1 MLGQY
6 VPLLPCERTE
16 VVHYTPISPL
26 KQSARSSKVTYLLYM
41 AVDVKIPPMGESIT
55 GGLLAAWLVKSGDAV
70 RKGQPLF
77 SYETDKVTSEGT
89 AEIDGQLTIVV
100 PAGTEVLVGQIVAS
114 IEAGAAGSVPAPSSP
129 AVASVAPAPVV
140 ARLAKTEV
148 NILNKSGAAAE
159 ISPAVRRIAAET
171 GLNPAAL
178 EGSGKAGRVT
188 KGDMLA
194 ALAGQ
199 SPILAVDPSASRTAA
214 APASVGVAS
223 ASAPVVPV
231 AAVIPSRD
239 GRTSRKKMSP
249 LRRKIAE
256 RLVQAKSE
264 TAMLTTFNEVNMA
277 PVMELRKRH
286 GEEFLKKYGVKLGF
300 MSFFV
305 KAAVQAMKEVPAINA
320 QLDGEEIVENHFYD
334 IGVAVGTDKG
344 LMVPVV
350 RDCDQLSFAAI
361 EKSIGDYGKRARDGK
376 IQLAELQGGIFTISN
391 GGIYGSMLSTPILN
405 HPQAAIMGL
414 HNIVERPVAEN
425 GQVVIRPIM
434 YLALSYDHRIID
446 GKEAVTFLVKVRQF
460 IEDPQRLLFGV

>member
-1 MLGQY
+1 
-6 VPLLPCERTE
+6 
-16 VVHYTPISPL
+16 
-26 KQSARSSKVTYLLYM
+26 M

-55 GGLLAAWLVKSGDAV
+55 GGLLAAWLVKNGDAV

-89 AEIDGQLTIVV
+89 AEVDGRITISVE
-100 PAGTEVLVGQIVAS
+100 AGTEVLVGQVVAS
-114 IEAGAAGSVPAPSSP
+114 IEAGAAGNAPSAALAP
-129 AVASVAPAPVV
+129 VAAPATPAAVPV
-140 ARLAKTEV
+140 ATAPATPAAA
-148 NILNKSGAAAE
+148 KSGAAAE
-159 ISPAVRRIAAET
+159 ISPAVRRLSAET
-171 GLNPAAL
+171 GLDPAAL

-199 SPILAVDPSASRTAA
+199 VPIKAVTTASSPTTVATPAA
-214 APASVGVAS
+214 GSAPAE
-223 ASAPVVPV
+223 VPARV
-231 AAVIPSRD
+231 
-239 GRTSRKKMSP
+239 GRTTRKRMSP

-305 KAAVQAMKEVPAINA
+305 KAVVQALKEVPTVNA
-320 QLDGEEIVENHFYD
+320 QLEGEDIIENHFFD

-350 RDCDQLSFAAI
+350 RDCDQLNFAGI
-361 EKSIGDYGKRARDGK
+361 EKAIGDYGKRARDGK
-376 IQLAELQGGIFTISN
+376 IQLADLQGGVFTISN

-414 HNIVERPVAEN
+414 HNIVERPVVEN
-425 GQVVIRPIM
+425 GQIVIRPIM

-460 IEDPQRLLFGV
+460 IEDP

>member
-1 MLGQY
+1 
-6 VPLLPCERTE
+6 
-16 VVHYTPISPL
+16 
-26 KQSARSSKVTYLLYM
+26 M
-41 AVDVKIPPMGESIT
+41 AVEVKIPPMGESIT

-70 RKGQPLF
+70 RKGQALF

-89 AEIDGQLTIVV
+89 AEVDGKITIAVE
-100 PAGTEVLVGQIVAS
+100 AGTEVLVNQVVAS
-114 IEAGAAGSVPAPSSP
+114 IEAGAAGNASSAPAPAAPATKAAPTAAAVPAPK
-129 AVASVAPAPVV
+129 AAPV
-140 ARLAKTEV
+140 AAKY
-148 NILNKSGAAAE
+148 GAAAE
-159 ISPAVRRIAAET
+159 VSPAVRRLSAET
-171 GLNPAAL
+171 GLDPAGV

-199 SPILAVDPSASRTAA
+199 APIRAVTPTATSAAPTSSAA
-214 APASVGVAS
+214 AP
-223 ASAPVVPV
+223 SAP
-231 AAVIPSRD
+231 AATVSIPSRD
-239 GRTSRKKMSP
+239 GRTTRKRMSP

-256 RLVQAKSE
+256 RLVQAKTE

-320 QLDGEEIVENHFYD
+320 QLDGEDIVENNFFD

-350 RDCDQLSFAAI
+350 RDCDQLNFAGI
-361 EKSIGDYGKRARDGK
+361 EKAIGDFGKRARDGK
-376 IQLAELQGGIFTISN
+376 IQLPELQGGVFTISN

-434 YLALSYDHRIID
+434 YLALSYDHRIVD

>member
-1 MLGQY
+1 
-6 VPLLPCERTE
+6 
-16 VVHYTPISPL
+16 
-26 KQSARSSKVTYLLYM
+26 
-41 AVDVKIPPMGESIT
+41 MGESIT

-89 AEIDGQLTIVV
+89 AEVDGQITITVN
-100 PAGTEVLVGQIVAS
+100 AGTDVVVGQVVAT
-114 IEAGAAGSVPAPSSP
+114 IAAGAAGNPPATQAAPTVATAKPS
-129 AVASVAPAPVV
+129 ASDAPATAAAKPAAPVK
-140 ARLAKTEV
+140 AIA
-148 NILNKSGAAAE
+148 KSGAAAE
-159 ISPAVRRIAAET
+159 VSPAVRRLSAET
-171 GLNPAAL
+171 GLDPAAL

-194 ALAGQ
+194 ALSGQ
-199 SPILAVDPSASRTAA
+199 APIRAVAPAATSATPA
-214 APASVGVAS
+214 APA
-223 ASAPVVPV
+223 P
-231 AAVIPSRD
+231 AVTIPSRD
-239 GRTSRKKMSP
+239 GRTSRKRMSP

-320 QLDGEEIVENHFYD
+320 QLDGEDIIENHFFD

-350 RDCDQLSFAAI
+350 RDCDQLNFAGI
-361 EKSIGDYGKRARDGK
+361 EKAIGDFGKRARDGK
-376 IQLAELQGGIFTISN
+376 IQLPELQGGVFTISN

-434 YLALSYDHRIID
+434 YLALSYDHRLID
-446 GKEAVTFLVKVRQF
+446 GKEAVTFLVKVRQY

>member
-1 MLGQY
+1 
-6 VPLLPCERTE
+6 
-16 VVHYTPISPL
+16 
-26 KQSARSSKVTYLLYM
+26 M
-41 AVDVKIPPMGESIT
+41 AVEVKIPSMGESIT
-55 GGLLAAWLVKSGDAV
+55 GGLLAAWLVKNGDTV

-89 AEIDGQLTIVV
+89 AEIDGTITLGVA
-100 PAGTEVLVGQIVAS
+100 AGTEVLVGQLVAS
-114 IEAGAAGSVPAPSSP
+114 IEAGAAGNAPA
-129 AVASVAPAPVV
+129 APAP
-140 ARLAKTEV
+140 AAQPALAAAAPAKPTTKSAPLIV
-148 NILNKSGAAAE
+148 KSGAAAE
-159 ISPAVRRIAAET
+159 ISPSVRRLFAET
-171 GLNPAAL
+171 GLDPAGLA
-178 EGSGKAGRVT
+178 GTGKAGRVT
-188 KGDMLA
+188 KEDMLA

-199 SPILAVDPSASRTAA
+199 TPRRAAPPAAVVSAPPAAVAAPATASTAVAA
-214 APASVGVAS
+214 APAPTA
-223 ASAPVVPV
+223 
-231 AAVIPSRD
+231 IPSRD
-239 GRTSRKKMSP
+239 GRTSRKRLSP

-256 RLVQAKSE
+256 RLVQAKTE

-286 GEEFLKKYGVKLGF
+286 GEDFLKKYGVKLGF

-320 QLDGEEIVENHFYD
+320 QLDGDEVIENHFYD

-350 RDCDQLSFAAI
+350 RDCDQLNFAGI
-361 EKSIGDYGKRARDGK
+361 EKAIGDFGKRARDGK
-376 IQLAELQGGIFTISN
+376 ILLPELQGGVFTISN

-414 HNIVERPVAEN
+414 HNIVERPVVEH

-434 YLALSYDHRIID
+434 YLALSYDHRLID
-446 GKEAVTFLVKVRQF
+446 GKEAVTFLVKVRQS

>member
-1 MLGQY
+1 
-6 VPLLPCERTE
+6 
-16 VVHYTPISPL
+16 
-26 KQSARSSKVTYLLYM
+26 
-41 AVDVKIPPMGESIT
+41 
-55 GGLLAAWLVKSGDAV
+55 
-70 RKGQPLF
+70 
-77 SYETDKVTSEGT
+77 
-89 AEIDGQLTIVV
+89 
-100 PAGTEVLVGQIVAS
+100 
-114 IEAGAAGSVPAPSSP
+114 
-129 AVASVAPAPVV
+129 
-140 ARLAKTEV
+140 
-148 NILNKSGAAAE
+148 
-159 ISPAVRRIAAET
+159 
-171 GLNPAAL
+171 
-178 EGSGKAGRVT
+178 
-188 KGDMLA
+188 MLA

-199 SPILAVDPSASRTAA
+199 APIRAVAPTATSAAPTSSAA
-214 APASVGVAS
+214 AP
-223 ASAPVVPV
+223 SAP
-231 AAVIPSRD
+231 AATVSIPSRD
-239 GRTSRKKMSP
+239 GRTTRKRMSP

-256 RLVQAKSE
+256 RLVQAKTE

-320 QLDGEEIVENHFYD
+320 QLDGEDIVENNFFD

-350 RDCDQLSFAAI
+350 RDCDQLNFAGI
-361 EKSIGDYGKRARDGK
+361 EKAIGDFGKRARDGK
-376 IQLAELQGGIFTISN
+376 IQLPELQGGVFTISN

-434 YLALSYDHRIID
+434 YLALSYDHRLVD

>member
-1 MLGQY
+1 MVGH
-6 VPLLPCERTE
+6 PTF
-16 VVHYTPISPL
+16 
-26 KQSARSSKVTYLLYM
+26 M
-41 AVDVKIPPMGESIT
+41 AVEVKIPPMGESIT

-89 AEIDGQLTIVV
+89 AEVDGQITITVN
-100 PAGTEVLVGQIVAS
+100 AGTDVVVGQVVAT
-114 IEAGAAGSVPAPSSP
+114 IAAGVAGNAPSAP
-129 AVASVAPAPVV
+129 AATPAKAPVAAPAPIP
-140 ARLAKTEV
+140 AAAKPAAPAKV
-148 NILNKSGAAAE
+148 IAKSGAAAE
-159 ISPAVRRIAAET
+159 VSPAVRRLSAET
-171 GLNPAAL
+171 GLDPAAL
-178 EGSGKAGRVT
+178 EGTGKAGRVT

-194 ALAGQ
+194 ALSGQ
-199 SPILAVDPSASRTAA
+199 APIRAVAPAA
-214 APASVGVAS
+214 ASATPMAPAPAV
-223 ASAPVVPV
+223 
-231 AAVIPSRD
+231 VIPSRD
-239 GRTSRKKMSP
+239 GRTTRKRMSP

-320 QLDGEEIVENHFYD
+320 QLDGEDIIENHFFD

-350 RDCDQLSFAAI
+350 RDCDQLNFAGI
-361 EKSIGDYGKRARDGK
+361 EKAIGDFGKRARDGK
-376 IQLAELQGGIFTISN
+376 IQLPELQGGVFTISN

-434 YLALSYDHRIID
+434 YLALSYDHRLID
-446 GKEAVTFLVKVRQF
+446 GKEAVTFLVKVRQY

>member
-1 MLGQY
+1 
-6 VPLLPCERTE
+6 
-16 VVHYTPISPL
+16 
-26 KQSARSSKVTYLLYM
+26 M
-41 AVDVKIPPMGESIT
+41 AVEVKIPPMGESIT

-89 AEIDGQLTIVV
+89 AEVDGQITLVV
-100 PAGTEVLVGQIVAS
+100 NAGTDVVVGQVVAS
-114 IEAGAAGSVPAPSSP
+114 IEAGAAGNAPS
-129 AVASVAPAPVV
+129 AAPAPAAKPAAASAPAATAAPAPKAAPV
-140 ARLAKTEV
+140 AA
-148 NILNKSGAAAE
+148 KSGAAAE
-159 ISPAVRRIAAET
+159 ISPAVRRLSEET
-171 GLNPAAL
+171 GLDPAGL
-178 EGSGKAGRVT
+178 EGTGKAGRVT

-194 ALAGQ
+194 ALSGQ
-199 SPILAVDPSASRTAA
+199 APIRAVAPNTAPAAA
-214 APASVGVAS
+214 APA
-223 ASAPVVPV
+223 APA
-231 AAVIPSRD
+231 AAVVISSRD
-239 GRTSRKKMSP
+239 GRTSRKRMSP

-320 QLDGEEIVENHFYD
+320 QLDGEDIIENHFYD

-350 RDCDQLSFAAI
+350 RDCDQLNFASI
-361 EKSIGDYGKRARDGK
+361 EKAIGDFGKRARDGK
-376 IQLAELQGGIFTISN
+376 IQLPELQGGVFTISN

-434 YLALSYDHRIID
+434 YLALSYDHRLID
-446 GKEAVTFLVKVRQF
+446 GKEAVTFLVKVRQY

>member
-1 MLGQY
+1 
-6 VPLLPCERTE
+6 
-16 VVHYTPISPL
+16 
-26 KQSARSSKVTYLLYM
+26 M

-55 GGLLAAWLVKSGDAV
+55 GGLLAAWLVKNGDAV

-89 AEIDGQLTIVV
+89 AEVDGRITISVE
-100 PAGTEVLVGQIVAS
+100 AGTEVLVGQVVAS
-114 IEAGAAGSVPAPSSP
+114 IEAGAAGNAPSAALAP
-129 AVASVAPAPVV
+129 VAAPATPAAVPV
-140 ARLAKTEV
+140 ATAPATPAAA
-148 NILNKSGAAAE
+148 KSGAAAE
-159 ISPAVRRIAAET
+159 ISPAVRRLSAET
-171 GLNPAAL
+171 GLDPAAL

-199 SPILAVDPSASRTAA
+199 VPIKAVTTASSPTTVATPAA
-214 APASVGVAS
+214 GSAPAE
-223 ASAPVVPV
+223 VPARV
-231 AAVIPSRD
+231 
-239 GRTSRKKMSP
+239 GRTTRKRMSP

-305 KAAVQAMKEVPAINA
+305 KAVVQALKEVPTVNA
-320 QLDGEEIVENHFYD
+320 QLEGEDIIENHFFD

-350 RDCDQLSFAAI
+350 RDCDQLNFAGI
-361 EKSIGDYGKRARDGK
+361 EKAIGDYGKRARDGK
-376 IQLAELQGGIFTISN
+376 IQLADLQGGVFTISN

-414 HNIVERPVAEN
+414 HNIVERPVVEN
-425 GQVVIRPIM
+425 GQIVIRPIM

>member
-1 MLGQY
+1 
-6 VPLLPCERTE
+6 
-16 VVHYTPISPL
+16 
-26 KQSARSSKVTYLLYM
+26 M

-55 GGLLAAWLVKSGDAV
+55 GGLLAAWLVKNGDAV

-89 AEIDGQLTIVV
+89 AEVDGRITIAVE
-100 PAGTEVLVGQIVAS
+100 AGTEVLVGQVVAS
-114 IEAGAAGSVPAPSSP
+114 IEAGAAGNAPSAPAAAP
-129 AVASVAPAPVV
+129 AVAKPAAPVSAAAPAAPIATPV
-140 ARLAKTEV
+140 AA
-148 NILNKSGAAAE
+148 KSGAAAE
-159 ISPAVRRIAAET
+159 VSPAVRRLSAET
-171 GLNPAAL
+171 GLDPAAL
-178 EGSGKAGRVT
+178 EGTGKAGRVT

-199 SPILAVDPSASRTAA
+199 APIKSVAPAAA
-214 APASVGVAS
+214 APAAT
-223 ASAPVVPV
+223 AAP
-231 AAVIPSRD
+231 AVEIPSRT
-239 GRTSRKKMSP
+239 GRTSRKRMSP

-320 QLDGEEIVENHFYD
+320 QLDGDDIIENHFFD

-350 RDCDQLSFAAI
+350 RDCDQLNFAGI
-361 EKSIGDYGKRARDGK
+361 EKAIGDFGKRARDGK
-376 IQLAELQGGIFTISN
+376 IQLPELQGGVFTISN

-414 HNIVERPVAEN
+414 HNIVERPVVEN
-425 GQVVIRPIM
+425 GQIVIRPIM

>member
-1 MLGQY
+1 
-6 VPLLPCERTE
+6 
-16 VVHYTPISPL
+16 
-26 KQSARSSKVTYLLYM
+26 M
-41 AVDVKIPPMGESIT
+41 AVEVKIPPMGESIT
-55 GGLLAAWLVKSGDAV
+55 GGLLATWLVKSGDAV

-89 AEIDGQLTIVV
+89 AEVDGQITITVDAGNDVV
-100 PAGTEVLVGQIVAS
+100 VGQVVAT
-114 IEAGAAGSVPAPSSP
+114 IAAGAAGNAPTATAASPAKTPSAATPAPAAVKP
-129 AVASVAPAPVV
+129 ATPVT
-140 ARLAKTEV
+140 AAAKT
-148 NILNKSGAAAE
+148 GAAAE
-159 ISPAVRRIAAET
+159 ISPAVRRLSAET
-171 GLNPAAL
+171 GLDPAAL

-194 ALAGQ
+194 ALSGQ
-199 SPILAVDPSASRTAA
+199 APIRAVA
-214 APASVGVAS
+214 
-223 ASAPVVPV
+223 PV
-231 AAVIPSRD
+231 AASSAPSAPAAAVTIPSRD
-239 GRTSRKKMSP
+239 GRTSRKRMSP

-305 KAAVQAMKEVPAINA
+305 KAAVQAMKEVTAINA
-320 QLDGEEIVENHFYD
+320 QLDGEDIIENHFYD

-350 RDCDQLSFAAI
+350 RDCDQLNFAGI
-361 EKSIGDYGKRARDGK
+361 EKAIGDFGKRARDGK
-376 IQLAELQGGIFTISN
+376 IQLPELQGGVFTISN

-414 HNIVERPVAEN
+414 HNIVERPVVEN
-425 GQVVIRPIM
+425 GQIVIRPIM
-434 YLALSYDHRIID
+434 YLALSYDHRLID
-446 GKEAVTFLVKVRQF
+446 GKEAVTFLVKVRQY

>member
-1 MLGQY
+1 
-6 VPLLPCERTE
+6 
-16 VVHYTPISPL
+16 
-26 KQSARSSKVTYLLYM
+26 M
-41 AVDVKIPPMGESIT
+41 AVEVKIPPMGESIT

-89 AEIDGQLTIVV
+89 AEVDGKITIAVE
-100 PAGTEVLVGQIVAS
+100 AGTEVLVNQVVAT
-114 IEAGAAGSVPAPSSP
+114 IEAGAAGNASSAPAAAAP
-129 AVASVAPAPVV
+129 AVAKTASATPAPAPKAAPV
-140 ARLAKTEV
+140 AA
-148 NILNKSGAAAE
+148 KSGAAAE
-159 ISPAVRRIAAET
+159 VSPAVRRLSAET
-171 GLNPAAL
+171 GLDPAGV

-199 SPILAVDPSASRTAA
+199 SPIRAVAPTASAPSAAPSAPA
-214 APASVGVAS
+214 APA
-223 ASAPVVPV
+223 APVS
-231 AAVIPSRD
+231 IPSRD
-239 GRTSRKKMSP
+239 GRTTRKRMSP

-256 RLVQAKSE
+256 RLVQAKTE

-320 QLDGEEIVENHFYD
+320 QLDGEDIIENHFYD

-350 RDCDQLSFAAI
+350 RDCDQLNFASI
-361 EKSIGDYGKRARDGK
+361 EKAIGDFGKRARDGK
-376 IQLAELQGGIFTISN
+376 IQLPELQGGVFTISN

-434 YLALSYDHRIID
+434 YLALSYDHRLID
-446 GKEAVTFLVKVRQF
+446 GKEAVTFLVKVRQY

>member
-1 MLGQY
+1 
-6 VPLLPCERTE
+6 
-16 VVHYTPISPL
+16 
-26 KQSARSSKVTYLLYM
+26 M
-41 AVDVKIPPMGESIT
+41 AVEVKIPPMGESIT
-55 GGLLAAWLVKSGDAV
+55 GGLLASWTVKSGDAV

-89 AEIDGQLTIVV
+89 AEVDGCITIAI
-100 PAGTEVLVGQIVAS
+100 PAGTEVLVGQVIAT
-114 IEAGAAGSVPAPSSP
+114 IEAGAAGA
-129 AVASVAPAPVV
+129 APAPAAAPASAAPKAAPAQAEVSTAAAPKPAAV
-140 ARLAKTEV
+140 LA
-148 NILNKSGAAAE
+148 KSGAAAE
-159 ISPAVRRIAAET
+159 ISPAVRRISAET
-171 GLNPAAL
+171 GLNPASIQ
-178 EGSGKAGRVT
+178 GTGKAGRVT

-199 SPILAVDPSASRTAA
+199 APIKAVAPAAA
-214 APASVGVAS
+214 APAAT
-223 ASAPVVPV
+223 AAP
-231 AAVIPSRD
+231 AVEIPSRT
-239 GRTSRKKMSP
+239 GRTSRKRMSP

-320 QLDGEEIVENHFYD
+320 QLDGDDIIENHFFD

-350 RDCDQLSFAAI
+350 RDCDQLNFAGI
-361 EKSIGDYGKRARDGK
+361 EKAIGDFGKRARDGK
-376 IQLAELQGGIFTISN
+376 IQLPELQGGVFTISN

-414 HNIVERPVAEN
+414 HNIVERPVVEN
-425 GQVVIRPIM
+425 GQIVIRPIM

>member
-1 MLGQY
+1 
-6 VPLLPCERTE
+6 
-16 VVHYTPISPL
+16 
-26 KQSARSSKVTYLLYM
+26 M
-41 AVDVKIPPMGESIT
+41 AVEVKIPPMGESIT

-89 AEIDGQLTIVV
+89 AEVDGKITIVV
-100 PAGTEVLVGQIVAS
+100 NAGTDVVVGQVVAS
-114 IEAGAAGSVPAPSSP
+114 IEAGAAGNVPSAP
-129 AVASVAPAPVV
+129 AAPAPAAKAAPAPAAAPDAAPATKPAPV
-140 ARLAKTEV
+140 AA
-148 NILNKSGAAAE
+148 KSGAAAE
-159 ISPAVRRIAAET
+159 VSPSVRRIAAET
-171 GLNPAAL
+171 GLDPAGV
-178 EGSGKAGRVT
+178 EGTGKAGRVT

-194 ALAGQ
+194 ALSGQ
-199 SPILAVDPSASRTAA
+199 APIRATAPAA
-214 APASVGVAS
+214 APSAASS
-223 ASAPVVPV
+223 SPV
-231 AAVIPSRD
+231 VIPSRD
-239 GRTSRKKMSP
+239 GRTSRKRMSP

-320 QLDGEEIVENHFYD
+320 QLDGEDIIENHFFD

-350 RDCDQLSFAAI
+350 RDCDQLNFAGI
-361 EKSIGDYGKRARDGK
+361 EKAIGDFGKRARDGK
-376 IQLAELQGGIFTISN
+376 IQLPELQGGVFTISN

-434 YLALSYDHRIID
+434 YLALSYDHRLID
-446 GKEAVTFLVKVRQF
+446 GKEAVTFLVKVRQY

>member
-1 MLGQY
+1 
-6 VPLLPCERTE
+6 
-16 VVHYTPISPL
+16 
-26 KQSARSSKVTYLLYM
+26 M
-41 AVDVKIPPMGESIT
+41 AVEVKIPPMGESIT

-70 RKGQPLF
+70 RKGQALF

-89 AEIDGQLTIVV
+89 AEVDGKITIAVA
-100 PAGTEVLVGQIVAS
+100 AGTEVVVGQVVAS
-114 IEAGAAGSVPAPSSP
+114 IEAGAAGNAPTAAAPVAAKAPS
-129 AVASVAPAPVV
+129 APAPVAAPKAAPV
-140 ARLAKTEV
+140 AT
-148 NILNKSGAAAE
+148 KSGAAAE
-159 ISPAVRRIAAET
+159 VSPAVRRLSAET
-171 GLNPAAL
+171 GLDPAGV
-178 EGSGKAGRVT
+178 EGTGKAGRVT

-199 SPILAVDPSASRTAA
+199 TPIRAA
-214 APASVGVAS
+214 APAAVAP
-223 ASAPVVPV
+223 AAPPVAAPSAPASP
-231 AAVIPSRD
+231 AAPAVIPSRD
-239 GRTSRKKMSP
+239 GRTSRKRMSP

-256 RLVQAKSE
+256 RLVQAKTE

-320 QLDGEEIVENHFYD
+320 QLDGEDIIENHFFD

-350 RDCDQLSFAAI
+350 RDCDQLNFAGI
-361 EKSIGDYGKRARDGK
+361 EKAIGDFGKRARDGK
-376 IQLAELQGGIFTISN
+376 IQLPELQGGVFTISN

-425 GQVVIRPIM
+425 GQVVIRPVM
-434 YLALSYDHRIID
+434 YLALSYDHRLID

>member
-1 MLGQY
+1 
-6 VPLLPCERTE
+6 
-16 VVHYTPISPL
+16 
-26 KQSARSSKVTYLLYM
+26 M
-41 AVDVKIPPMGESIT
+41 AVEVKIPPMGESIT

-89 AEIDGQLTIVV
+89 AEVDGQITLVV
-100 PAGTEVLVGQIVAS
+100 NAGTDVVVGQVVAS
-114 IEAGAAGSVPAPSSP
+114 IEAGAAGNAPS
-129 AVASVAPAPVV
+129 AAPAPAAKPAASSAPAATAAPAPKAAPV
-140 ARLAKTEV
+140 AAKA
-148 NILNKSGAAAE
+148 GAAAE
-159 ISPAVRRIAAET
+159 ISPAVRRLSEET
-171 GLNPAAL
+171 GLDPAGV
-178 EGSGKAGRVT
+178 EGTGKAGRVT

-194 ALAGQ
+194 ALSGQ
-199 SPILAVDPSASRTAA
+199 APIRAVAPAA
-214 APASVGVAS
+214 APAA
-223 ASAPVVPV
+223 ASAP
-231 AAVIPSRD
+231 AAPAAAVVIPSRD
-239 GRTSRKKMSP
+239 GRTSRKRMSP

-286 GEEFLKKYGVKLGF
+286 GEEFLKKYGIKLGF

-320 QLDGEEIVENHFYD
+320 QLDGEDIIENHFYD

-350 RDCDQLSFAAI
+350 RDCDQLNFAGI
-361 EKSIGDYGKRARDGK
+361 EKAIGDFGKRARDGK
-376 IQLAELQGGIFTISN
+376 IQLPELQGGVFTISN

-434 YLALSYDHRIID
+434 YLALSYDHRLID
-446 GKEAVTFLVKVRQF
+446 GKEAVTFLVKVRQY

>member
-1 MLGQY
+1 
-6 VPLLPCERTE
+6 
-16 VVHYTPISPL
+16 
-26 KQSARSSKVTYLLYM
+26 M
-41 AVDVKIPPMGESIT
+41 AVEVKIPPMGESIT

-89 AEIDGQLTIVV
+89 AEVDGKITIVV
-100 PAGTEVLVGQIVAS
+100 NAGTDVVVGQVVAS
-114 IEAGAAGSVPAPSSP
+114 IEAGAAGNAPSAPAAPAP
-129 AVASVAPAPVV
+129 AAKAAPAPVAAPAAAPAAKPAPV
-140 ARLAKTEV
+140 AA
-148 NILNKSGAAAE
+148 KSGAAAE
-159 ISPAVRRIAAET
+159 ISPAVRRISEET
-171 GLNPAAL
+171 GLDPAGV
-178 EGSGKAGRVT
+178 EGTGKAGRVT

-194 ALAGQ
+194 ALSGQ
-199 SPILAVDPSASRTAA
+199 APIRAVAPAA
-214 APASVGVAS
+214 APAAA
-223 ASAPVVPV
+223 ASAPAAPV
-231 AAVIPSRD
+231 VIPSRD
-239 GRTSRKKMSP
+239 GRTSRKRMSP

-320 QLDGEEIVENHFYD
+320 QLDGEDIIENHFFD

-350 RDCDQLSFAAI
+350 RDCDQLNFAGI
-361 EKSIGDYGKRARDGK
+361 EKAIGDFGKRARDGK
-376 IQLAELQGGIFTISN
+376 IQLPELQGGVFTISN

-434 YLALSYDHRIID
+434 YLALSYDHRLID
-446 GKEAVTFLVKVRQF
+446 GKEAVTFLVKVRQY

>member
-1 MLGQY
+1 
-6 VPLLPCERTE
+6 
-16 VVHYTPISPL
+16 
-26 KQSARSSKVTYLLYM
+26 M
-41 AVDVKIPPMGESIT
+41 AVEVKIPPMGESIT

-89 AEIDGQLTIVV
+89 AEVDGQITIVV
-100 PAGTEVLVGQIVAS
+100 NAGTDVVVGQVVAS
-114 IEAGAAGSVPAPSSP
+114 IEAGAAGNAPSAPAAPAAKPATAPVPAAP
-129 AVASVAPAPVV
+129 AAKPAPVAV
-140 ARLAKTEV
+140 KA
-148 NILNKSGAAAE
+148 GAAAE
-159 ISPAVRRIAAET
+159 VSPSVRRLSAET
-171 GLNPAAL
+171 GLDPAGV
-178 EGSGKAGRVT
+178 EGTGKAGRVT

-194 ALAGQ
+194 ALSGQ
-199 SPILAVDPSASRTAA
+199 APIRAVAPAA
-214 APASVGVAS
+214 APAAAVTPA
-223 ASAPVVPV
+223 ASAPAAPV
-231 AAVIPSRD
+231 VIPSRD
-239 GRTSRKKMSP
+239 GRTSRKRMSP

-320 QLDGEEIVENHFYD
+320 QLDGEDIIENHFFD
-334 IGVAVGTDKG
+334 VGVAVGTDKG

-350 RDCDQLSFAAI
+350 RDCDQLNFAGI
-361 EKSIGDYGKRARDGK
+361 EKAIGDFGKRARDGK
-376 IQLAELQGGIFTISN
+376 IQLPELQGGVFTISN

-434 YLALSYDHRIID
+434 YLALSYDHRLID

>member
-1 MLGQY
+1 
-6 VPLLPCERTE
+6 
-16 VVHYTPISPL
+16 
-26 KQSARSSKVTYLLYM
+26 M
-41 AVDVKIPPMGESIT
+41 AVEVKIPPMGESIT

-70 RKGQPLF
+70 RKGQALF

-89 AEIDGQLTIVV
+89 AEVDGKITIAVE
-100 PAGTEVLVGQIVAS
+100 AGTEVLVNQVVAS
-114 IEAGAAGSVPAPSSP
+114 IEAGAAGNASS
-129 AVASVAPAPVV
+129 APAPAAPATKAAPTAAPAAAPKSAPV
-140 ARLAKTEV
+140 AAKY
-148 NILNKSGAAAE
+148 GAAAE
-159 ISPAVRRIAAET
+159 VSPAVRRLSAET
-171 GLNPAAL
+171 GLDPAGV

-199 SPILAVDPSASRTAA
+199 APIRAVAPTSATSAAPTSAA
-214 APASVGVAS
+214 AP
-223 ASAPVVPV
+223 SAP
-231 AAVIPSRD
+231 AATVSIPSRD
-239 GRTSRKKMSP
+239 GRTTRKRMSP

-256 RLVQAKSE
+256 RLVQAKTE

-320 QLDGEEIVENHFYD
+320 QLDGEDIVENNFFD

-350 RDCDQLSFAAI
+350 RDCDQLNFAGI
-361 EKSIGDYGKRARDGK
+361 EKAIGDFGKRARDGK
-376 IQLAELQGGIFTISN
+376 IQLPELQGGVFTISN

-434 YLALSYDHRIID
+434 YLALSYDHRIVD

>member
-1 MLGQY
+1 
-6 VPLLPCERTE
+6 
-16 VVHYTPISPL
+16 
-26 KQSARSSKVTYLLYM
+26 M
-41 AVDVKIPPMGESIT
+41 AVEVKIPPMGESIT

-70 RKGQPLF
+70 RKGQALF

-89 AEIDGQLTIVV
+89 AEVDGKITIAVE
-100 PAGTEVLVGQIVAS
+100 AGTEVLVNQVVAS
-114 IEAGAAGSVPAPSSP
+114 IEAGAAGNAPSAP
-129 AVASVAPAPVV
+129 TATAPAAKAAPAAAVVTPKAAPV
-140 ARLAKTEV
+140 AA
-148 NILNKSGAAAE
+148 KSGAAAE
-159 ISPAVRRIAAET
+159 VSPAVRRLSAET
-171 GLNPAAL
+171 GLDPAGV

-199 SPILAVDPSASRTAA
+199 SPIRAVAPAATASVA
-214 APASVGVAS
+214 APSTPA
-223 ASAPVVPV
+223 APVS
-231 AAVIPSRD
+231 IPSRD
-239 GRTSRKKMSP
+239 GRTTRKRMSP

-256 RLVQAKSE
+256 RLVQAKTE

-320 QLDGEEIVENHFYD
+320 QLDGEDIVENNFFD

-350 RDCDQLSFAAI
+350 RDCDQLNFAGI
-361 EKSIGDYGKRARDGK
+361 EKAIGDFGKRARDGK
-376 IQLAELQGGIFTISN
+376 IQLPELQGGVFTISN

-434 YLALSYDHRIID
+434 YLALSYDHRIVD

>member
-1 MLGQY
+1 
-6 VPLLPCERTE
+6 
-16 VVHYTPISPL
+16 
-26 KQSARSSKVTYLLYM
+26 M
-41 AVDVKIPPMGESIT
+41 AVEVKIPPMGESIT

-70 RKGQPLF
+70 RKGQALF

-89 AEIDGQLTIVV
+89 AEVDGKITIAVE
-100 PAGTEVLVGQIVAS
+100 AGNEVLVNQVVAT
-114 IEAGAAGSVPAPSSP
+114 IEAGAAGNASS
-129 AVASVAPAPVV
+129 APAPAAPATKAAPTAAAAPVPKAARV
-140 ARLAKTEV
+140 AA
-148 NILNKSGAAAE
+148 KSGAAAE
-159 ISPAVRRIAAET
+159 VSPAVRRLSAET
-171 GLNPAAL
+171 GLDPAGV

-199 SPILAVDPSASRTAA
+199 APIRAVAPTATSAAPTSSAA
-214 APASVGVAS
+214 AP
-223 ASAPVVPV
+223 SAP
-231 AAVIPSRD
+231 AATVSIPSRD
-239 GRTSRKKMSP
+239 GRTTRKRMSP

-256 RLVQAKSE
+256 RLVQAKTE

-320 QLDGEEIVENHFYD
+320 QLDGEDIVENNFFD

-350 RDCDQLSFAAI
+350 RDCDQLNFAGI
-361 EKSIGDYGKRARDGK
+361 EKAIGDFGKRARDGK
-376 IQLAELQGGIFTISN
+376 IQLPELQGGVFTISN

-434 YLALSYDHRIID
+434 YLALSYDHRIVD

>member
-1 MLGQY
+1 
-6 VPLLPCERTE
+6 
-16 VVHYTPISPL
+16 
-26 KQSARSSKVTYLLYM
+26 M
-41 AVDVKIPPMGESIT
+41 AVEVKIPPMGESIT

-89 AEIDGQLTIVV
+89 AEVDGQITIVV
-100 PAGTEVLVGQIVAS
+100 NAGTDVVVGQVVAS
-114 IEAGAAGSVPAPSSP
+114 IEAGAAGNAPS
-129 AVASVAPAPVV
+129 AAPAPAAKPAAASAPAAAPAPKAAPV
-140 ARLAKTEV
+140 AA
-148 NILNKSGAAAE
+148 KSGAAAE
-159 ISPAVRRIAAET
+159 VSPAVRRISEET
-171 GLNPAAL
+171 GLDPAGV
-178 EGSGKAGRVT
+178 EGTGKAGRVT

-194 ALAGQ
+194 ALSSQA
-199 SPILAVDPSASRTAA
+199 PIRAVAPAA
-214 APASVGVAS
+214 APS
-223 ASAPVVPV
+223 AAP
-231 AAVIPSRD
+231 AAPAAAVVIPSRD
-239 GRTSRKKMSP
+239 GRTSRKRMSP

-320 QLDGEEIVENHFYD
+320 QLDGEDIIENHFYD

-350 RDCDQLSFAAI
+350 RDCDQLNFAGI
-361 EKSIGDYGKRARDGK
+361 EKAIGDFGKRARDGK
-376 IQLAELQGGIFTISN
+376 IQLPELQGGIFTISN

-434 YLALSYDHRIID
+434 YLALSYDHRLID
-446 GKEAVTFLVKVRQF
+446 GKEAVTFLVKVRQY

>member
-1 MLGQY
+1 
-6 VPLLPCERTE
+6 
-16 VVHYTPISPL
+16 
-26 KQSARSSKVTYLLYM
+26 M
-41 AVDVKIPPMGESIT
+41 AVEVKIPPMGESIT

-70 RKGQPLF
+70 RKGQALF

-89 AEIDGQLTIVV
+89 AEVDGKITIAVE
-100 PAGTEVLVGQIVAS
+100 AGTEVLVNQVVAT
-114 IEAGAAGSVPAPSSP
+114 IEAGAAGNAPSAPAAAAPAAAKTASAAPTPAPK
-129 AVASVAPAPVV
+129 AAPV
-140 ARLAKTEV
+140 AA
-148 NILNKSGAAAE
+148 KSGAAAE
-159 ISPAVRRIAAET
+159 VSPAVRRLSAET
-171 GLNPAAL
+171 GLDPAGV

-199 SPILAVDPSASRTAA
+199 TPIRAVAPTATAAPSAA
-214 APASVGVAS
+214 AP
-223 ASAPVVPV
+223 SAPAAPV
-231 AAVIPSRD
+231 SIPSRD
-239 GRTSRKKMSP
+239 GRTTRKRMSP

-256 RLVQAKSE
+256 RLVQAKTE

-320 QLDGEEIVENHFYD
+320 QLDGEDIVENNFFD

-350 RDCDQLSFAAI
+350 RDCDQLNFAGI
-361 EKSIGDYGKRARDGK
+361 EKAIGDFGKRARDGK

>member
-1 MLGQY
+1 
-6 VPLLPCERTE
+6 
-16 VVHYTPISPL
+16 
-26 KQSARSSKVTYLLYM
+26 M

-55 GGLLAAWLVKSGDAV
+55 GGLLAAWLVKNGDAV

-89 AEIDGQLTIVV
+89 AEVDGRISIAVE
-100 PAGTEVLVGQIVAS
+100 AGTEVLVGQVVAS
-114 IEAGAAGSVPAPSSP
+114 IEAGAAGNAASAPAAP
-129 AVASVAPAPVV
+129 AAPKAAAPAPAAAPAAPTTTPV
-140 ARLAKTEV
+140 ATKT
-148 NILNKSGAAAE
+148 GAAAE
-159 ISPAVRRIAAET
+159 VSPAVRRLSAET
-171 GLNPAAL
+171 GLDPAAL
-178 EGSGKAGRVT
+178 EGTGKAGRVT

-199 SPILAVDPSASRTAA
+199 VPLKAVAPAPAAPAAAA
-214 APASVGVAS
+214 APAAE
-223 ASAPVVPV
+223 
-231 AAVIPSRD
+231 IPSRT
-239 GRTSRKKMSP
+239 GRTSRKRMSP

-320 QLDGEEIVENHFYD
+320 QLDGEDIIENHFFD

-350 RDCDQLSFAAI
+350 RDCDQLNFAGI
-361 EKSIGDYGKRARDGK
+361 EKAIGDFGKRARDGK
-376 IQLAELQGGIFTISN
+376 IQLPELQGGVFTISN

-414 HNIVERPVAEN
+414 HNIVERPVVEN
-425 GQVVIRPIM
+425 GQIVIRPIM

>member
-1 MLGQY
+1 
-6 VPLLPCERTE
+6 
-16 VVHYTPISPL
+16 
-26 KQSARSSKVTYLLYM
+26 M
-41 AVDVKIPPMGESIT
+41 AVEVKIPPMGESIT

-70 RKGQPLF
+70 RKGQALF

-89 AEIDGQLTIVV
+89 AEVDGKITISVE
-100 PAGTEVLVGQIVAS
+100 AGTEVLVNQVVAT
-114 IEAGAAGSVPAPSSP
+114 IEAGAAGNAPSAPAAPAAASAATKATPAATPAPAP
-129 AVASVAPAPVV
+129 KAASVAA
-140 ARLAKTEV
+140 
-148 NILNKSGAAAE
+148 KSGAAAE
-159 ISPAVRRIAAET
+159 VSPAVRRISAET
-171 GLNPAAL
+171 GLDPAAI

-194 ALAGQ
+194 ALSGQ
-199 SPILAVDPSASRTAA
+199 APIRTVAPAA
-214 APASVGVAS
+214 APAAN
-223 ASAPVVPV
+223 APAAPA
-231 AAVIPSRD
+231 AAVVLPSRD
-239 GRTSRKKMSP
+239 GRTTRKRMSP

-320 QLDGEEIVENHFYD
+320 QLDGDDIIENNFFD

-350 RDCDQLSFAAI
+350 RDCDQLNFAGI
-361 EKSIGDYGKRARDGK
+361 EKAIGDFGKRARDGK
-376 IQLAELQGGIFTISN
+376 IQLPELQGGVFTISN

-446 GKEAVTFLVKVRQF
+446 GKEAVTFLVKVRQY

>member
-1 MLGQY
+1 MGSNLMATQLSW
-6 VPLLPCERTE
+6 PSKSKSLPWAN
-16 VVHYTPISPL
+16 PSPGA
-26 KQSARSSKVTYLLYM
+26 SW
-41 AVDVKIPPMGESIT
+41 PPG
-55 GGLLAAWLVKSGDAV
+55 LVKSGDAV

-89 AEIDGQLTIVV
+89 AEVDGQITIVV
-100 PAGTEVLVGQIVAS
+100 NAGTDVVVGQVVAS
-114 IEAGAAGSVPAPSSP
+114 IEAGAAGAAPAPSRRPGECRPESCARSGRSAATAAAPKP
-129 AVASVAPAPVV
+129 AAV
-140 ARLAKTEV
+140 LT
-148 NILNKSGAAAE
+148 KSGAAAE
-159 ISPAVRRIAAET
+159 ISPAVRRISAET
-171 GLNPAAL
+171 GLNPASIQ
-178 EGSGKAGRVT
+178 GTGKAGRVT

-194 ALAGQ
+194 ALEGKT
-199 SPILAVDPSASRTAA
+199 PIMAVASTPASVASAPAA
-214 APASVGVAS
+214 APAG
-223 ASAPVVPV
+223 PV
-231 AAVIPSRD
+231 AIPSRE
-239 GRTSRKKMSP
+239 GRTTRKRMSP

-305 KAAVQAMKEVPAINA
+305 KAAVQALKDVRAVNA
-320 QLDGEEIVENHFYD
+320 QLDGEDIVENNFYD
-334 IGVAVGTDKG
+334 IGVAVGTEKG

-350 RDCDQLSFAAI
+350 RDCDALTFAGI
-361 EKSIGDYGKRARDGK
+361 EKAITDFGKRARDGK
-376 IQLAELQGGIFTISN
+376 IQLPELQGGVFTISN

-446 GKEAVTFLVKVRQF
+446 GKEAVTFLVKVRQY
-460 IEDPQRLLFGV
+460 IEEPHTLLFGA

>member
-1 MLGQY
+1 
-6 VPLLPCERTE
+6 
-16 VVHYTPISPL
+16 
-26 KQSARSSKVTYLLYM
+26 M
-41 AVDVKIPPMGESIT
+41 AVEVKIPPMGESIT
-55 GGLLAAWLVKSGDAV
+55 GGLLASWTVKSGDAV

-89 AEIDGQLTIVV
+89 AEVDGCITISV
-100 PAGTEVLVGQIVAS
+100 PAGTEVLVGQVIAT
-114 IEAGAAGSVPAPSSP
+114 IEAGAAGAAPSP
-129 AVASVAPAPVV
+129 AATVKTETAKAAPAPAPAPKAAPV
-140 ARLAKTEV
+140 LA
-148 NILNKSGAAAE
+148 KSGAAAE

-171 GLNPAAL
+171 GLNPASIQ
-178 EGSGKAGRVT
+178 GTGKAGRVT

-194 ALAGQ
+194 ALDGKT
-199 SPILAVDPSASRTAA
+199 PIMAVAPTAA
-214 APASVGVAS
+214 APTTVA
-223 ASAPVVPV
+223 APAAPV
-231 AAVIPSRD
+231 AIPSRE
-239 GRTSRKKMSP
+239 GRTTRKRMSP

-305 KAAVQAMKEVPAINA
+305 KAAVQALKDVRAVNA
-320 QLDGEEIVENHFYD
+320 QLDGEDIVENNFYD

-350 RDCDQLSFAAI
+350 RDCDELSFAGI
-361 EKSIGDYGKRARDGK
+361 EKAITDFGKRARDGK
-376 IQLAELQGGIFTISN
+376 IQLPELQGGVFTISN

-446 GKEAVTFLVKVRQF
+446 GKEAVTFLVKVRQY
-460 IEDPQRLLFGV
+460 IEEPHTLLFGA

>member
-1 MLGQY
+1 
-6 VPLLPCERTE
+6 
-16 VVHYTPISPL
+16 
-26 KQSARSSKVTYLLYM
+26 M
-41 AVDVKIPPMGESIT
+41 AVEVKIPPMGESIT
-55 GGLLAAWLVKSGDAV
+55 GGLLAAWMVKSGDAV
-70 RKGQPLF
+70 RKGQALF

-89 AEIDGQLTIVV
+89 AEVDGKITLSVE
-100 PAGTEVLVGQIVAS
+100 AGTEVLVGQVVAS
-114 IEAGAAGSVPAPSSP
+114 IEAGAAGNAPSAPAPAARAA
-129 AVASVAPAPVV
+129 AVASAAPAPALKSAPV
-140 ARLAKTEV
+140 AA
-148 NILNKSGAAAE
+148 KSGAAAE
-159 ISPAVRRIAAET
+159 VSPAVRRLAAET
-171 GLNPAAL
+171 GLNPAGV

-199 SPILAVDPSASRTAA
+199 APIRAVAPTATAA
-214 APASVGVAS
+214 PSS
-223 ASAPVVPV
+223 AATLSAPV
-231 AAVIPSRD
+231 AAVPIPSRE
-239 GRTSRKKMSP
+239 GRTTRKRMSP

-256 RLVQAKSE
+256 RLVQAKTE

-320 QLDGEEIVENHFYD
+320 QLDGEDIVENNFFD

-350 RDCDQLSFAAI
+350 RDCDQLNFAGI
-361 EKSIGDYGKRARDGK
+361 EKAIGDYGKRARDGK
-376 IQLAELQGGIFTISN
+376 IQLPELQGGVFTISN

-434 YLALSYDHRIID
+434 YLALSYDHRIVD

>member
-1 MLGQY
+1 
-6 VPLLPCERTE
+6 
-16 VVHYTPISPL
+16 
-26 KQSARSSKVTYLLYM
+26 M

-55 GGLLAAWLVKSGDAV
+55 GGLLAAWLVKNGDAV

-89 AEIDGQLTIVV
+89 AEVDGRITI
-100 PAGTEVLVGQIVAS
+100 AIEEGTEVLVGQVVAS
-114 IEAGAAGSVPAPSSP
+114 IEAGAAGN
-129 AVASVAPAPVV
+129 APAP
-140 ARLAKTEV
+140 AAAPAAAKPAAPGNAATPAAP
-148 NILNKSGAAAE
+148 IATPAATKSGAAAE
-159 ISPAVRRIAAET
+159 VSPAVRRLSAET
-171 GLNPAAL
+171 GLDPAAL
-178 EGSGKAGRVT
+178 EGTGKAGRVT

-199 SPILAVDPSASRTAA
+199 APIKAVAPAAA
-214 APASVGVAS
+214 APAAT
-223 ASAPVVPV
+223 AAP
-231 AAVIPSRD
+231 AVEIPSRTS
-239 GRTSRKKMSP
+239 RTSRKRMSP

-320 QLDGEEIVENHFYD
+320 QLDGEDIIENHFFD

-350 RDCDQLSFAAI
+350 RECDQLNFAGI
-361 EKSIGDYGKRARDGK
+361 EKAIGDYGKRARDGK
-376 IQLAELQGGIFTISN
+376 IQLPELQGGVFTISN

-414 HNIVERPVAEN
+414 HNIVERPVVEN
-425 GQVVIRPIM
+425 GQIVIRPIM

>member
-1 MLGQY
+1 
-6 VPLLPCERTE
+6 
-16 VVHYTPISPL
+16 
-26 KQSARSSKVTYLLYM
+26 M
-41 AVDVKIPPMGESIT
+41 AVEVKIPPMGESIT

-89 AEIDGQLTIVV
+89 AEVDGKITIAVE
-100 PAGTEVLVGQIVAS
+100 AGTEVLVNQVVAT
-114 IEAGAAGSVPAPSSP
+114 IEAGAAGNASSAPAAAAP
-129 AVASVAPAPVV
+129 AVAKTASATPAPAPKAAPV
-140 ARLAKTEV
+140 AA
-148 NILNKSGAAAE
+148 KSGAAAE
-159 ISPAVRRIAAET
+159 VSPAVRRLSAET
-171 GLNPAAL
+171 GLDPAGV

-199 SPILAVDPSASRTAA
+199 SPIRAV
-214 APASVGVAS
+214 APT
-223 ASAPVVPV
+223 ASAPSAAPSAPAAPV
-231 AAVIPSRD
+231 SIPSRD
-239 GRTSRKKMSP
+239 GRTTRKRMSP

-256 RLVQAKSE
+256 RLVQAKTE

-320 QLDGEEIVENHFYD
+320 QLDGDDIVENNFFD

-350 RDCDQLSFAAI
+350 RDCDQLNFAGI
-361 EKSIGDYGKRARDGK
+361 EKAIGDFGKRARDGK
-376 IQLAELQGGIFTISN
+376 IQLPELQGGVFTISN

-434 YLALSYDHRIID
+434 YLALSYDHRIVD